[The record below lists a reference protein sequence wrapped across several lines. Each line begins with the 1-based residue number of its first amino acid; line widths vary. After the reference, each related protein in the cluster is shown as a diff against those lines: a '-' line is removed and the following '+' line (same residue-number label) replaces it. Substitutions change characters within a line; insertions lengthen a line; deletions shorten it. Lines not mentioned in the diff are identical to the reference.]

1 MLSMKTYK
9 FKTTIN
15 CGSCVRAVTP
25 HLNNL
30 NGLEEWKVDTDNPD
44 KVLEVKTTES
54 LDSATIQQTV
64 EKAGFKAEQI

>member
-1 MLSMKTYK
+1 MKTYK

-30 NGLEEWKVDTDNPD
+30 EGVEAWKVDTENPD
-44 KVLEVKTTES
+44 KVLEVTTAS
-54 LDSATIQQTV
+54 LDAQTIKTSV
-64 EKAGFKAEQI
+64 EKAGFKAEQL

>member
-1 MLSMKTYK
+1 MKTYK

-30 NGLEEWKVDTDNPD
+30 EGVEVWKVDTENPD
-44 KVLEVKTTES
+44 KVLEVTTAS
-54 LDSATIQQTV
+54 LDAQTIRNTV
-64 EKAGFKAEQI
+64 EKAGFKAEQL

>member
-1 MLSMKTYK
+1 MKTYK

-15 CGSCVRAVTP
+15 CGSCIRAVTP

-30 NGLEEWKVDTDNPD
+30 NGVEEWKVDTDNPD
-44 KVLEVKTTES
+44 KVLEVKTES